1 MAVCGC
7 GEQLAGSPPILDGG
21 PADDL
26 GIIIS
31 GTFDNTIV
39 TAVAGTAWRP
49 LPADDFTLTNF
60 ALGTEGEFDARYLYD
75 GFNLDLIMSF
85 KFGSDSTFGG
95 GTWSVALPWVPQDMT
110 GVIQG
115 HAVLGPWSAFDASTG
130 DFWQGFV
137 YRAASG
143 NLAFRFGDDLAG
155 TNGAVTQGTPFTF
168 ATDDELSFIVRFEAD
183 SN

>member
-49 LPADDFTLTNF
+49 LPADDFTLNNF
-60 ALGTEGEFDARYLYD
+60 DLGDGEFDARYLYD
-75 GFNLDLIMSF
+75 GFNVDLIMSF
-85 KFGSDSTFGG
+85 KFAAGSTFGG
-95 GTWSVALPWVPQDMT
+95 SPWSISLPWVPQDMT
-110 GVIQG
+110 GVIQN
-115 HAVLGPWSAFDASTG
+115 HAVLGPWSVFDNSLA
-130 DFWQGFV
+130 DFWQGAV
-137 YRAASG
+137 YRTTAG
-143 NLAFRFGDDLAG
+143 DLGFRFGDDL
-155 TNGAVTQGTPFTF
+155 GASNTSIQQGTPITF